1 MSVEHWRQLQRYA
14 PPVKNFWLRHWSNA
28 KMTENCVIGL
38 PFYIGK
44 TLSYTQQ
51 FKSRSRDC
59 NCWGTPSL
67 KGPEIPNYE
76 YFYNTAITLIRSI
89 GPKGASSHCQIWCF
103 CPPCITII
111 LKYNTPLATPLTR
124 DFALFRNSTVSFCEK
139 FAGINEFQPQKFT
152 Y

>member
-1 MSVEHWRQLQRYA
+1 MQQPGNSEGCRLNIGDNYGGTHPLWKISGYA
-14 PPVKNFWLRHWSNA
+14 TGQMQKWL
-28 KMTENCVIGL
+28 NCVIGL

-59 NCWGTPSL
+59 NCWGPPSL
-67 KGPEIPNYE
+67 KGLEIPNYE
-76 YFYNTAITLIRSI
+76 YFYKTAITLIRSI
-89 GPKGASSHCQIWCF
+89 GPKGASCHCQIWCF

-111 LKYNTPLATPLTR
+111 LKYNTPLATPLN
-124 DFALFRNSTVSFCEK
+124 RNRLTVNWRSDRSD
-139 FAGINEFQPQKFT
+139 GIIL